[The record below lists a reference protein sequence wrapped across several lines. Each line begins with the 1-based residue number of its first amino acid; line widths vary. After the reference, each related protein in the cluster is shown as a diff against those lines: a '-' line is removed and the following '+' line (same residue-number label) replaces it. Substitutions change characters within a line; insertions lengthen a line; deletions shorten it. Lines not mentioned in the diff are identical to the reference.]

1 MLGPDFKSKMTSSDG
16 QEEIESPSDSTEL
29 GMGEEEVPEEKGEF
43 ETFAAEALGTDDP
56 VKLSAL
62 KEAIMACM
70 GTEKSGGYDK
80 GMAEG
85 EGEGLSLLFGG
96 KK

>member
-1 MLGPDFKSKMTSSDG
+1 MLGFKEKMTSSDEPEV
-16 QEEIESPSDSTEL
+16 EEESPAS
-29 GMGEEEVPEEKGEF
+29 GPVEEMAEEKGEF
-43 ETFAAEALGTDDP
+43 ETFASQALGTDDP
-56 VKLSAL
+56 AKLSAL

>member
-1 MLGPDFKSKMTSSDG
+1 MLGPDFKSKMTSSDEP
-16 QEEIESPSDSTEL
+16 EEESPESGEL
-29 GMGEEEVPEEKGEF
+29 GMGDEMAEEPGEF
-43 ETFAAEALGTDDP
+43 ERFAAEALGSDDP
-56 VKLSAL
+56 AKLSAL

>member
-1 MLGPDFKSKMTSSDG
+1 MLGFKEHMTSSDDPEP
-16 QEEIESPSDSTEL
+16 EEAPESTEL
-29 GMGEEEVPEEKGEF
+29 EMEAGPEELGEF
-43 ETFAAEALGTDDP
+43 ETFASQALGTDDP
-56 VKLSAL
+56 AKLSAL

>member
-1 MLGPDFKSKMTSSDG
+1 MLGPDFKPKMTSSDDEAAEL
-16 QEEIESPSDSTEL
+16 EEAPASEP
-29 GMGEEEVPEEKGEF
+29 GEMAEEKGEF
-43 ETFAAEALGTDDP
+43 ETFASEALGTDDP
-56 VKLSAL
+56 AKLSAL

-70 GTEKSGGYDK
+70 GTVKSGGYDK

>member
-1 MLGPDFKSKMTSSDG
+1 MKEHMTSSDEP
-16 QEEIESPSDSTEL
+16 EEESPGSEEL
-29 GMGEEEVPEEKGEF
+29 GMGDEMAEEMGEF
-43 ETFAAEALGTDDP
+43 ETFASEALGTDDP
-56 VKLSAL
+56 AKLAAL

-70 GTEKSGGYDK
+70 STEKMGGYDK

>member
-1 MLGPDFKSKMTSSDG
+1 MMGFKESMTSSDEPEPEAAPG
-16 QEEIESPSDSTEL
+16 PEL
-29 GMGEEEVPEEKGEF
+29 EVEVEAEPMGEF

-70 GTEKSGGYDK
+70 GTEKTGGYDK
-80 GMAEG
+80 GMAAG

>member
-1 MLGPDFKSKMTSSDG
+1 MMGFKETMTSSD
-16 QEEIESPSDSTEL
+16 EPEA
-29 GMGEEEVPEEKGEF
+29 EEEAPASEPGELAEEKGEF

-56 VKLSAL
+56 AKLSAL

>member
-1 MLGPDFKSKMTSSDG
+1 MLGPSFDLND
-16 QEEIESPSDSTEL
+16 DS
-29 GMGEEEVPEEKGEF
+29 GKEEESSEPEPELEVEASAEPAGEF
-43 ETFAAEALGTDDP
+43 ETFASQALGTDDP
-56 VKLSAL
+56 AKLSAL

>member
-1 MLGPDFKSKMTSSDG
+1 MMGFKEAMTSSDDPEPEAASG
-16 QEEIESPSDSTEL
+16 PEL
-29 GMGEEEVPEEKGEF
+29 ELEVEAEPKGEF
-43 ETFAAEALGTDDP
+43 ETFASEALGTDDP
-56 VKLSAL
+56 AKLSAL

-70 GTEKSGGYDK
+70 GTEKMGGYDK
-80 GMAEG
+80 GMAAG

>member
-1 MLGPDFKSKMTSSDG
+1 MLGPSFKEKMTSSD
-16 QEEIESPSDSTEL
+16 EPDEVEAESSPESGPLEPTEPL
-29 GMGEEEVPEEKGEF
+29 GEF

-56 VKLSAL
+56 AKLSAL